1 MHQWCLAGCK
11 DGVPQGTSMVQ
22 GWGPMGRRH
31 HNVGKVR
38 GSGPTGCKGG
48 LPWGARG
55 VRVGGCG
62 VHGWGPTGCE
72 GGVPRGARVGCH
84 RPTSAVWG

>member
-1 MHQWCLAGCK
+1 MGGTLQGARVGSGGVHQWCLAGCK

-38 GSGPTGCKGG
+38 GLGLMGCKGG
-48 LPWGARG
+48 PLGCARCESVRLWGARLGYHG
-55 VRVGGCG
+55 VRG
-62 VHGWGPTGCE
+62 
-72 GGVPRGARVGCH
+72 
-84 RPTSAVWG
+84 